1 MAKDKETIRI
11 KLYEDVKINN
21 EWQIRL
27 HKTVAPNVYERYSTL
42 SGQRWESI
50 EKRCIDGGDQ
60 QRKYPR
66 YAGTTNMFGNFN
78 NFVEWSRTEV
88 GYDLREPVGN
98 QSWAWCIE
106 KDILGDGSKIY
117 SPETCL
123 FVPNAVNIFLT
134 ARNASRGEY
143 PIGVAWKEKNNKF
156 QAQVRDRGTSRYL
169 GLHSD
174 PMEGHRAWQLGKI
187 DIGRNF
193 ALEFKGWHDKLYNG
207 LNVWLD
213 KIQDDYD
220 NHRETI
226 L

>member
-1 MAKDKETIRI
+1 MRITKHI
-11 KLYEDVKINN
+11 KLYVDVEIDG
-21 EWQIRL
+21 EWQKVI
-27 HKTVAPNVYERYSTL
+27 HKTISPNNYERSITL

-50 EKRCIDGGDQ
+50 EKRCQVGGDQ
-60 QRKYPR
+60 QTKYPR
-66 YAGTTNMFGNFN
+66 YEGTTNLFHNFN
-78 NFVEWSRTEV
+78 EFVDWSRGEV
-88 GYDLREPVGN
+88 GYDLRENVGQ
-98 QSWAWCIE
+98 QSWAYCIE
-106 KDILGDGSKIY
+106 KDILGNGSKVY

-134 ARNASRGEY
+134 ARNASRGDY
-143 PIGVAWKEKNNKF
+143 PIGVAWKEKNKKF
-156 QAQVRDRGTSRYL
+156 QAQVRDRNTSRYL

-187 DIGRNF
+187 EIGRNF

-207 LNVWLD
+207 MNNWLD

-220 NHRETI
+220 NYRETI